1 MPVQISDGGATPHAT
16 DYSDLLDKLVTF
28 ATANGWTQLENTA
41 DKVVLQGE
49 GAGTDEI
56 IVAIQEYASGWN
68 LNGYTGYTN
77 GLTFFNQPGAI
88 PLSVT
93 DPCSPS
99 MPLWGSAIPYW
110 FVVSGRRI
118 IVVAKVGTTFQM
130 CYLGWYLPFASP
142 NQYPYPMFV
151 GGSCGGNAGVY
162 TGTTALNS
170 AFWRGQVAGQL
181 QSHVTVLPG
190 GAQVS
195 PANLWA
201 PASNLADTFSGMF
214 PYNTSPA
221 GANGIGQHS
230 DAIDGS
236 KVLTPVTISIDSVT
250 HIGLLGDLDGVYHV
264 PSGSAEDVITI
275 GADDYLVVQ
284 NVFRSAGTEL
294 AAIKLV

>member
-1 MPVQISDGGATPHAT
+1 MPVEISDGGATPHAT
-16 DYSDLLDKLVTF
+16 DAQDLLDLLVTF
-28 ATANGWTQLENTA
+28 ATANGWTELENTA

-56 IVAIQEYASGWN
+56 VVAIQKYSDGWN

-93 DPCSPS
+93 NPCSPS
-99 MPLWGSAIPYW
+99 MPLWGSAIQYW
-110 FVVSGRRI
+110 FIVNERRI

-130 CYLGWYLPFASP
+130 CYLGWMLPFASP

-151 GGSCGGNAGVY
+151 GGSCGGNAGVFS
-162 TGTTALNS
+162 GTTALNS
-170 AFWRGQVAGQL
+170 AFWRGQLAGQL
-181 QSHVTVLPG
+181 QSHVLFLPG
-190 GAQVS
+190 GSQVAQEN
-195 PANLWA
+195 AWA
-201 PASNLADTFSGMF
+201 PAANLGDTFSGLF

-221 GANGIGQHS
+221 GANGIGQHA
-230 DAIDGS
+230 DALDGS
-236 KVLTPVTISIDSVT
+236 NVLTPVSYCVDQTLYQ
-250 HIGLLGDLDGVYHV
+250 GLVGDLDGIYHIA
-264 PSGSAEDVITI
+264 SGSAEDIITI

-284 NVFRSAGTEL
+284 NVFRTAATEI